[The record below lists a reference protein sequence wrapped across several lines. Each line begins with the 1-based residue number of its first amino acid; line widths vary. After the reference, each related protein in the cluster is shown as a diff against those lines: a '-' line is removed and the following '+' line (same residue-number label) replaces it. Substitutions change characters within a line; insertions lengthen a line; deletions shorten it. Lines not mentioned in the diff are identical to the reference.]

1 MFRLQIRS
9 QRMMCAQ
16 SIFFKNVFEMDSILQ
31 KVANLLISHL
41 SVKLIA
47 NIAEA
52 QKKVFHLIFNK
63 TAFDKFSLISFELN
77 GAASFGRMTP
87 AQAHQ

>member
-1 MFRLQIRS
+1 
-9 QRMMCAQ
+9 
-16 SIFFKNVFEMDSILQ
+16 MDSILQ

-47 NIAEA
+47 NITEA
-52 QKKVFHLIFNK
+52 QKKFFRLIFNK

-77 GAASFGRMTP
+77 GAASFGQMTT
-87 AQAHQ
+87 AQAHH